1 VTASLTPEQR
11 AGLGRALVEWP
22 QVVRVHLVS
31 DGPVP
36 MLVFEYEDGVETA
49 GDVAGLMQRATAAA
63 GSVLGEDAGRFG
75 FSTGATEDMAWMAM
89 GGEVVYERP

>member
-1 VTASLTPEQR
+1 MTASLSAEQR
-11 AGLGRALVEWP
+11 DGLERVLVEWP
-22 QVVRVHLVS
+22 QVVRVHLVT

-49 GDVAGLMQRATAAA
+49 GDVAGVMQRAIGAV
-63 GSVLGEDAGRFG
+63 GSVLGEDAGQFG